1 MAEVVTMF
9 NRHQFFTRPRA
20 EGPFQR
26 GVFKYIILH
35 YLKDGPSYGY
45 EIIRA
50 LEKRFHGFYVPSP
63 GTVYPTLQ
71 MLEEMGYVTGA
82 EQDGKR
88 VYTITDEGRRFLA
101 EQGEFEEKIKDHMKG
116 WWNAENLD
124 EIRETMREFG
134 RLARLLSVK
143 ARTVD
148 IEELGRIREVISRA
162 YKDIEDILRK

>member
-1 MAEVVTMF
+1 MF
-9 NRHQFFTRPRA
+9 NRYQFFTRQRT

-71 MLEEMGYVTGA
+71 MLEEMRYVTGV

-88 VYTITDEGRRFLA
+88 VYTITDEGLRFLA

-124 EIRETMREFG
+124 DMRETMREFG
-134 RLARLLSVK
+134 KLAQLLSVK

-148 IEELGRIREVISRA
+148 IEELGRIRKVISRA
-162 YKDIEDILRK
+162 YADIKDILKE

>member
-1 MAEVVTMF
+1 MF
-9 NRHQFFTRPRA
+9 NRHQFFAGPRT

-35 YLKDGPSYGY
+35 YLKDRPSYGY

-71 MLEEMGYVTGA
+71 MLEEMGYVTGV

-101 EQGEFEEKIKDHMKG
+101 EQGEFEEKIEDHMKG
-116 WWNAENLD
+116 WWNTENLD
-124 EIRETMREFG
+124 DIRETMREFG
-134 RLARLLSVK
+134 KLAQLLSVK
-143 ARTVD
+143 ARMVD
-148 IEELGRIREVISRA
+148 IEELGRIRKVISRA
-162 YKDIEDILRK
+162 YADIKDILKE